1 MIGDAAFFC
10 KGDETM
16 KRGTGAWWLVLA
28 ALLCSTGGV
37 CIKLVPWSPLAVNG
51 GRCAVAAGVT
61 WLFLAA
67 GRRRLRWNITVACGA
82 LSLALTTV
90 FYAFATKLTSAA
102 CAVLLMYT
110 SPIWVLTVQRLRG
123 QRLEPRQ
130 VRAAAGVFL
139 GLLFFVWDGLSAGRL
154 LGNLLGLCS
163 GVCYAGVFLFGA
175 DREGDAASSSFFGQL
190 IGAAAGLPFLLL
202 ERDFSIVPLG
212 CVIFLGVFQLGLS
225 YVCMS
230 KGLSKT
236 SAGAA
241 SLITA
246 LEPLLSPVW
255 VALFCG
261 EMPGRAALPGMALVL
276 ASVLYAQL
284 GRKNV
289 KSS

>member
-1 MIGDAAFFC
+1 
-10 KGDETM
+10 M
-16 KRGTGAWWLVLA
+16 KQTNGALWLVLA

-37 CIKLVPWSPLAVNG
+37 CIKLVPWSPVAVNG
-51 GRCAVAAGVT
+51 ARCAVAAGVT
-61 WLFLAA
+61 GLFLAA
-67 GRRRLRWNITVACGA
+67 SRHRLRWNTTVACGA
-82 LSLALTTV
+82 FSLALTTI

-110 SPIWVLTVQRLRG
+110 SPVWVLVAQRLQGR
-123 QRLEPRQ
+123 RLEARQ
-130 VRAAAGVFL
+130 VRAAAGVFV
-139 GLLFFVWDGLSAGRL
+139 GLLFFLWDGLFSGRL
-154 LGNLLGLCS
+154 LGNVLGLCS

-175 DREGDAASSSFFGQL
+175 DEEGDAASSSFFGQL

-202 ERDFSIVPLG
+202 EHDFSAVSLA
-212 CVIFLGVFQLGLS
+212 CVAILGVFQLGLS

-255 VALFCG
+255 VALFYG
-261 EMPGRAALPGMALVL
+261 EMPGKAALPGMAFVL
-276 ASVLYAQL
+276 ISVLYSQL

-289 KSS
+289 KNS

>member
-1 MIGDAAFFC
+1 
-10 KGDETM
+10 M
-16 KRGTGAWWLVLA
+16 KQTSGALWLVLA

-37 CIKLVPWSPLAVNG
+37 CIKLVPWSPVAVNG
-51 GRCAVAAGVT
+51 ARCAVAAGVT
-61 WLFLAA
+61 GLFLAA
-67 GRRRLRWNITVACGA
+67 SRHRLRWNTTVACGA
-82 LSLALTTV
+82 FSLALTTI

-110 SPIWVLTVQRLRG
+110 SPVWVLVAQRLQGR
-123 QRLEPRQ
+123 RLEARQ

-139 GLLFFVWDGLSAGRL
+139 
-154 LGNLLGLCS
+154 
-163 GVCYAGVFLFGA
+163 FGA
-175 DREGDAASSSFFGQL
+175 DEEGDAASSSFFGQL

-202 ERDFSIVPLG
+202 EHDFSAVSLA
-212 CVIFLGVFQLGLS
+212 CVAILGVFQLGLS

-255 VALFCG
+255 VALFYG
-261 EMPGRAALPGMALVL
+261 EMPGKAALPGMAFVL
-276 ASVLYAQL
+276 ISVLYSQL

-289 KSS
+289 KNS

>member
-1 MIGDAAFFC
+1 
-10 KGDETM
+10 M
-16 KRGTGAWWLVLA
+16 KQTNGALWLVLA

-37 CIKLVPWSPLAVNG
+37 CIKLVPWSPMAVNG
-51 GRCAVAAGVT
+51 ARCAVAAAVT
-61 WLFLAA
+61 GLFLAA
-67 GRRRLRWNITVACGA
+67 QHRRLRWNATVAFGA
-82 LSLALTTV
+82 LSLALTTI

-123 QRLEPRQ
+123 QRLEKREA
-130 VRAAAGVFL
+130 RAAAGVFL

-154 LGNLLGLCS
+154 AGNVLGLCS

-175 DREGDAASSSFFGQL
+175 DKEGDAASSSLFGQL

-202 ERDFSIVPLG
+202 EQDFSAVPLG
-212 CVIFLGVFQLGLS
+212 CVAILGIFQLGLS

-230 KGLSKT
+230 RGLAGT

-276 ASVLYAQL
+276 ASVLYSQL
-284 GRKNV
+284 GAKNV